1 MWQSDMHLFFGLFC
15 GKVTVVHDLGGRKN
29 SEFVGSKR
37 GTTFPANRPIFC
49 PGYDKKYPP
58 PCATISAGNRWEM
71 SHMTLYLDVLLLTE
85 WLANYLSLR
94 LMMQLG
100 GYDTRQLRCLLAA
113 LMGAAYGAVVAVW
126 GWGQWLRIP
135 MSLLMVWLAT
145 GWRGRYAFA
154 RQILLFYLASGLLCG
169 GVLVC
174 DALFFRRNGA
184 GAAFGI
190 ITVHGGFLALLAEL
204 GLSYQL
210 ILLAAAHI
218 KSEKR
223 RGKQYIML
231 TMVRGNRMC
240 ELKGLVDTGNDL
252 TDPVSHDPV
261 VVTDYPSIRALFS
274 DEEQQALYM
283 LLRNRYADLPAVCD
297 FRLLHYHTVGSPGKT
312 MPAFRPDEFYLL
324 DDGVPKRIRDVVVGI
339 SDTRVSSD
347 GRYQVLLQMQLV
359 NQPEEG
365 AEQHEVEKLR

>member
-1 MWQSDMHLFFGLFC
+1 M
-15 GKVTVVHDLGGRKN
+15 V
-29 SEFVGSKR
+29 
-37 GTTFPANRPIFC
+37 
-49 PGYDKKYPP
+49 
-58 PCATISAGNRWEM
+58 
-71 SHMTLYLDVLLLTE
+71 LYLDVLLLTD

-94 LMMQLG
+94 LMSQLG
-100 GYDTRQLRCLLAA
+100 GYETPNVRCMLSALLGA
-113 LMGAAYGAVVAVW
+113 LYGGVVAMW
-126 GWGQWLRIP
+126 GYGQWLRIP
-135 MSLLMVWLAT
+135 TSFFLVWLAI

-154 RQILLFYLASGLLCG
+154 RQMLLFYLASGLLCG
-169 GVLVC
+169 GVLLC
-174 DALFFRRNGA
+174 DALFFRRGGA

-190 ITVHGGFLALLAEL
+190 LVVHGGFLALLAEL

-252 TDPVSHDPV
+252 NDPVSHDPV

-274 DEEQQALYM
+274 AEEQQALYL

-324 DDGVPKRIRDVVVGI
+324 DNGVPRRIRDVVVGI

-365 AEQHEVEKLR
+365 AEQDEVEKLR

>member
-1 MWQSDMHLFFGLFC
+1 M
-15 GKVTVVHDLGGRKN
+15 V
-29 SEFVGSKR
+29 
-37 GTTFPANRPIFC
+37 
-49 PGYDKKYPP
+49 
-58 PCATISAGNRWEM
+58 
-71 SHMTLYLDVLLLTE
+71 LYLDVLLLTE
-85 WLANYLSLR
+85 WLADYLSLR
-94 LMMQLG
+94 LMCRLG
-100 GYDTRQLRCLLAA
+100 GYDTRQLRCLLSA
-113 LMGAAYGAVVAVW
+113 LLGAVYGAAVAIW

-135 MSLLMVWLAT
+135 VSFFLVWLAA

-154 RQILLFYLASGLLCG
+154 RQLLLFYLASGLLCG
-169 GVLVC
+169 GVLLC
-174 DALFFRRNGA
+174 DALFFRRGGA
-184 GAAFGI
+184 GAAFGL
-190 ITVHGGFLALLAEL
+190 ITVHGGFLALLVEM

-252 TDPVSHDPV
+252 TDPVSQDPV

-274 DEEQQALYM
+274 DEEQQALYL

-297 FRLLHYHTVGSPGKT
+297 FRLLRYHTVGSPGKT

-365 AEQHEVEKLR
+365 AEQHEVAEPR